1 MFTWT
6 SKAVLVALIGGLAA
20 CQMDTGALALPGQSR
35 AVSVLGGAIK
45 VAAPSGYCVDK
56 ASARQQNDGAVVLIG
71 RCSGTSQSPP
81 AVISVTTGVAG
92 SAGVMADGGAALSAY
107 FVSPVGRTALSRT
120 GKAGSVQILRTARLD
135 GAIALHIAESGAGDY
150 WRGVFGVSGRLV
162 TISVQGP
169 DGAPLNPAAGQ
180 RLLGA
185 AIMAMRK
192 ANPTL

>member
-6 SKAVLVALIGGLAA
+6 NKASLLALILGLAG

-35 AVSVLGGAIK
+35 AVSVVGGAMT
-45 VAAPSGYCVDK
+45 VAAPFGYCIDK
-56 ASARQQNDGAVVLIG
+56 ASTRQQDDGAVVLIG
-71 RCSGTSQSPP
+71 RCSSTSQSPP

-92 SAGVMADGGAALSAY
+92 SAGVMADGGEALSAH
-107 FVSPVGRTALSRT
+107 FASPDGRTALSRT
-120 GKAGSVQILRTARLD
+120 GKAGSVRILRTARLD

-169 DGAPLNPAAGQ
+169 EGAPLNPATGQ
-180 RLLGA
+180 RLLAA
-185 AIMAMRK
+185 AITAMRE